1 VSNHYRFTLNV
12 NDQEINIP
20 IEIKFDMEGRD
31 QGVESFE
38 NEIIQD
44 IINGVDDF
52 EITRFAHAPWD
63 INPDKTEI
71 YYQFNFFNPQSQ

>member
-1 VSNHYRFTLNV
+1 MSNHYRFTLNV

-44 IINGVDDF
+44 IINGVDVF
-52 EITRFAHAPWD
+52 EITR
-63 INPDKTEI
+63 NKLRL
-71 YYQFNFFNPQSQ
+71 YS